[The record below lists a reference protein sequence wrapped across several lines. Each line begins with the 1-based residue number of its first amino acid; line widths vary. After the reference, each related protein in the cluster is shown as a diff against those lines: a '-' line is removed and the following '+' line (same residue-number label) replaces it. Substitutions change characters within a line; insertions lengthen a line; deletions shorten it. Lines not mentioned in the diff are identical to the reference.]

1 AVAVGSPA
9 EAPPAGAEVP
19 EPDEIDDR
27 SIVDALDRLPGPE
40 WFSPEGYRRLRALAA
55 ELAGL
60 RRRTGQP
67 LPDLVADVERTVR
80 LDVEVAARAG
90 RSPALARSNLDR
102 FLDVCADFVDA
113 APQAGLAA
121 FLDYLDAAE
130 ERERGL
136 APGEAEVDPDRV
148 QLLTVHGSKGLEWD
162 AVFVPGLVEGFFPS
176 SAGTP
181 TAAWTGD
188 LAALPYPLRGDRGHL
203 PRFDVSDAVDQK
215 ELDEAREAFRV
226 DCGERDLLEERRLAY
241 VAFTRA
247 RSLLVCSGYRW
258 DHRTKPAVPSEFLE
272 EVRAVCEHGGG
283 EVAVWADAPEPGA
296 ANPVLAGTASHPW
309 PYDPLGARRDDVVA
323 GARLVAEAAE
333 RLTGERG
340 PAPADPAS
348 GDPASSDPASSDP
361 APADLTPV
369 DTALLT
375 AWDRDVELLL
385 TERRRRARS
394 ADVPVL
400 LPGELSVSRLVA
412 LRRDPVELASRIR
425 RPLPYKPAPLAR
437 RGTAFHRWLEQR
449 FRAEV
454 LLDVDA
460 LPGSADEDAAP
471 DDDLARLQ
479 EAFEASEWAVR
490 SPHEV
495 EVPFQTLVAGIVVR
509 GRMDAVFRYPELG
522 GGFRWDVVDWKTG
535 RRPTGAD
542 AEAASV
548 QLAAYRLAWAELA
561 GVPLED
567 VGAAFHYVRSGE
579 TVRPVDL
586 LDSDGL
592 AGLIRSVPELEAE

>member
-1 AVAVGSPA
+1 
-9 EAPPAGAEVP
+9 
-19 EPDEIDDR
+19 
-27 SIVDALDRLPGPE
+27 
-40 WFSPEGYRRLRALAA
+40 
-55 ELAGL
+55 
-60 RRRTGQP
+60 
-67 LPDLVADVERTVR
+67 
-80 LDVEVAARAG
+80 
-90 RSPALARSNLDR
+90 
-102 FLDVCADFVDA
+102 
-113 APQAGLAA
+113 
-121 FLDYLDAAE
+121 
-130 ERERGL
+130 
-136 APGEAEVDPDRV
+136 
-148 QLLTVHGSKGLEWD
+148 
-162 AVFVPGLVEGFFPS
+162 
-176 SAGTP
+176 
-181 TAAWTGD
+181 
-188 LAALPYPLRGDRGHL
+188 
-203 PRFDVSDAVDQK
+203 
-215 ELDEAREAFRV
+215 
-226 DCGERDLLEERRLAY
+226 
-241 VAFTRA
+241 
-247 RSLLVCSGYRW
+247 
-258 DHRTKPAVPSEFLE
+258 
-272 EVRAVCEHGGG
+272 
-283 EVAVWADAPEPGA
+283 
-296 ANPVLAGTASHPW
+296 
-309 PYDPLGARRDDVVA
+309 
-323 GARLVAEAAE
+323 
-333 RLTGERG
+333 
-340 PAPADPAS
+340 
-348 GDPASSDPASSDP
+348 
-361 APADLTPV
+361 
-369 DTALLT
+369 
-375 AWDRDVELLL
+375 
-385 TERRRRARS
+385 
-394 ADVPVL
+394 PVL